1 MTANGARAAPNAP
14 ATPPGPLRATRA
26 PAAHNPQSLPNSRE
40 PLILWSLWSI
50 RQSRFDS
57 LNECPRWQIIARVVS
72 ASSRVL
78 HIRDLDERIS
88 VENAA
93 VMVLAKKRNLV
104 N

>member
-1 MTANGARAAPNAP
+1 MKQPSKPAEQPRALDTLVAMVDQAV
-14 ATPPGPLRATRA
+14 
-26 PAAHNPQSLPNSRE
+26 SF
-40 PLILWSLWSI
+40 
-50 RQSRFDS
+50 RFAERVPTLAD
-57 LNECPRWQIIARVVS
+57 IARVVS

-93 VMVLAKKRNLV
+93 VMVLAEKRNLV